1 MCVCVYVFLCVQV
14 GVYMYEVE
22 AKGQPWCC
30 SSVAIPSSP
39 CVSLS
44 EACGDA
50 YATAYVCEVRGQLW
64 GVGSLLPQ
72 IRGCGVQTQ
81 VIRTVWQALPLP
93 SHLSGTTL
101 LFGKGA
107 VVVTG
112 GSEIQPREPLVSSA
126 GVLRVRTTTPG
137 LPVTKSKHG
146 PYA

>member
-1 MCVCVYVFLCVQV
+1 MEWRPEVNPGAVPQEPSRLLGVCLSQRVVARRREGGR
-14 GVYMYEVE
+14 GVW
-22 AKGQPWCC
+22 GRTHT
-30 SSVAIPSSP
+30 
-39 CVSLS
+39 
-44 EACGDA
+44 
-50 YATAYVCEVRGQLW
+50 TAYVCELRGQFW

-112 GSEIQPREPLVSSA
+112 GSEIQPREPFVSSA
-126 GVLRVRTTTPG
+126 GVLRV
-137 LPVTKSKHG
+137 
-146 PYA
+146 